1 MGATTTPVT
10 VLITRRVRRGRAQE
24 FERLM
29 AGMQAAA
36 AEFPGHMGGFLI
48 HPEQAE
54 EGCYRTLFAFDTEA
68 HLQGWANSRERQRWL
83 HRIAEVTHGDTA
95 MRVLTGLETW
105 FALPRART
113 KLPPPRWKMA
123 IVTWIGIY
131 PLVLLTSTT
140 IAPLLGRY
148 LVMPLTALLVTGVI
162 TGAMTWLV
170 MPTLARLFA
179 GWLYPPAPEPEHL
192 PTPSAE
198 HS

>member
-1 MGATTTPVT
+1 MSATTAPVT
-10 VLITRRVRRGRAQE
+10 VLATRRVRRGRAQE

-36 AEFPGHMGGFLI
+36 AAFPGHMGGFLI

-68 HLQGWANSRERQRWL
+68 HLQAWTNSRERQRWL
-83 HRIAEVTHGDTA
+83 RQIAEVTHGDTA

-123 IVTWIGIY
+123 IVTWTGIY
-131 PLVLLTSTT
+131 PLVLLTSVT

-148 LVMPLTALLVTGVI
+148 LMTPLVAPLVTGVI

-179 GWLYPPAPEPEHL
+179 GWLYPPALESELLPEPSSEE
-192 PTPSAE
+192 T
-198 HS
+198 